1 MNFHIDLAAFR
12 EGCANCAACQLRR
25 VAVAAEMS
33 EHHALDF
40 SQEQFLDDVR
50 RRYVREVTMTRL
62 DSLFYRPR
70 PMRII
75 LQEFFVMIRFNDE
88 RLDLAQPFHNHFRRV
103 AEIGDETEAA

>member
-1 MNFHIDLAAFR
+1 MNFYIDLAAFR
-12 EGCANCAACQLRR
+12 ERPADCAARQLRC

-33 EHHALDF
+33 EHDALDF

-62 DSLFYRPR
+62 DSLFYWPR

-88 RLDLAQPFHNHFRRV
+88 RLDLA
-103 AEIGDETEAA
+103 